1 MINITSIKNVM
12 LYLWEKNV
20 LLTWYIIMY
29 LTILIQGVIVY
40 CYLCPYIT
48 AFPYR

>member
-1 MINITSIKNVM
+1 M

-20 LLTWYIIMY
+20 LLTWYIIMYFNMYFNMY